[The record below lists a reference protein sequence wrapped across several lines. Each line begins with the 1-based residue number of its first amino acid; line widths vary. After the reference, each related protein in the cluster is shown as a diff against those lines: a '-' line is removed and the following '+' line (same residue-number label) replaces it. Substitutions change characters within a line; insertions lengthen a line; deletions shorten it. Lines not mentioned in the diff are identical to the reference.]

1 MSNKEMGVN
10 HPTVIKIR
18 KFMDLLKSGNYEEFK
33 KNNKD
38 KDFELI
44 KIMLSGTK
52 KMKYLLNNIKYNSEK
67 AIINITIIQ
76 PNLSEINDKMVENFE
91 KEDIDYDELTDE
103 EKNKVI
109 RRMLYKTIQE
119 ELESD
124 SLKYFKK
131 TIDLTYIKNGEDWIR
146 EETNEDEFLDIF
158 MSKLR

>member
-38 KDFELI
+38 VDFELI
-44 KIMLSGTK
+44 KIILSGKK

>member
-1 MSNKEMGVN
+1 MSNKETGAN

-18 KFMDLLKSGNYEEFK
+18 EFMDLLKSGNYEEFK

-38 KDFELI
+38 GDFELI

-52 KMKYLLNNIKYNSEK
+52 KMKYLLNSIKYNSEK
-67 AIINITIIQ
+67 AIINMTITQ
-76 PNLSEINDKMVENFE
+76 PDLSEINDKMVENFK

-109 RRMLYKTIQE
+109 RRMFYKTIQE

-124 SLKYFKK
+124 SLEYFTK
-131 TIDLTYIKNGEDWIR
+131 TIDLTYIKNGEDWLR

>member
-1 MSNKEMGVN
+1 
-10 HPTVIKIR
+10 
-18 KFMDLLKSGNYEEFK
+18 
-33 KNNKD
+33 
-38 KDFELI
+38 
-44 KIMLSGTK
+44 MLSGTK

-158 MSKLR
+158 MSKLRQDKSSEMNTIKKNKLNFIRKYLF

>member
-1 MSNKEMGVN
+1 
-10 HPTVIKIR
+10 
-18 KFMDLLKSGNYEEFK
+18 MDLLKSGNYEEFK

-38 KDFELI
+38 GDFELI

-52 KMKYLLNNIKYNSEK
+52 KMKYLLNSIKYNSEK
-67 AIINITIIQ
+67 AIINMTITQ
-76 PNLSEINDKMVENFE
+76 PDLSEINDKMVENFK

-103 EKNKVI
+103 EKSKVI

-124 SLKYFKK
+124 SLEYFTK
-131 TIDLTYIKNGEDWIR
+131 TIDLSYIKNGEDWLR

-158 MSKLR
+158 MSKLRQNKSSEMNTVKENKIYFI